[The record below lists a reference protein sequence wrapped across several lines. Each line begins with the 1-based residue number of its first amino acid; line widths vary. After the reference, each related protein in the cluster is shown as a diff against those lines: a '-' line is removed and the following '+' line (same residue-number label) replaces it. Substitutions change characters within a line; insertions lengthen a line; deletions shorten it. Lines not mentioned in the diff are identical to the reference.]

1 MSDFS
6 RMIGSPA
13 YIRAYNKFQ
22 SGQVMGNIF
31 VENPTDIPFWQHVV
45 NAVDGS
51 RYKVRPISKEQAAG
65 KRTLQKRYAELNQE
79 FLVAVDS
86 DYDFLCPDRHA
97 EAQQMNNNPFVLHTH
112 CYSRESFQCCH
123 HSLGAITEILFFH
136 QQLASQI
143 HEALIQYS
151 HAIYPALCAFSYLH
165 NKNWQQYSEG
175 EFNQVLRINS
185 AICLIDDELQVN
197 AEVIARLQTQI
208 ETYHKLLS
216 PHITDNDDFNT
227 FKAGLLGKGITADT
241 AYMFINGHC
250 LQDIVVKPMLEK
262 IAAVTRRSE
271 KDSVAQMYPEPERLN
286 TKRQRLNEIDNYYR
300 NERQLSTLL
309 SNGQAF
315 VQDAFFSLI
324 TAKLDAII
332 H

>member
-13 YIRAYNKFQ
+13 FIRAYNKFQ

-65 KRTLQKRYAELNQE
+65 KRTLQKRYAALNQE

-97 EAQQMNNNPFVLHTH
+97 EAQQMNNNPFVLHTY

-136 QQLASQI
+136 QQFPSQI

-151 HAIYPALCAFSYLH
+151 YAVYPALCVFSYLH

-175 EFNQVLRINS
+175 EFNLAVRFNS
-185 AICLIDDELQVN
+185 GVCLINDELQVN
-197 AEVIARLQTQI
+197 DDAIIQLQTQV
-208 ETYHKLLS
+208 EAYSLS
-216 PHITDNDDFNT
+216 LYAAITDDADFDS
-227 FKAGLLGKGITADT
+227 FKTILTTRGITEDN

-271 KDSVAQMYPEPERLN
+271 KDSVAQMYPEPERLK
-286 TKRQRLNEIDNYYR
+286 TKRQKLNEIDNYYK